1 MSEEALSSTG
11 VPQGTVSSSFLFT
24 LYTNDCVSS
33 CPNQYV
39 IKFSDDTVLLSLLTS
54 NSNLLSHTAGV
65 DRFTEWCDLNHL
77 MINAKKT
84 EEIIIDPRSI
94 GDHSVISI
102 NNNNISQVSSYK
114 YLGVHIDE
122 DMRWH
127 THVTACCA
135 KIHQRLHF
143 LRRLRLFG
151 VSTNIMLIFYRASI
165 ESIMRY
171 GITSWFGNLTVKFKS
186 EITRLAKTAGKIMG
200 MSSPPSTL
208 QNIFDQ
214 AVLRQARN
222 IISDHAHVLNCE
234 YVLMRT
240 GRRYRT
246 PQCKYNRYKHSFV
259 PLSIK
264 LLNDN

>member
-1 MSEEALSSTG
+1 MSGS
-11 VPQGTVSSSFLFT
+11 VC
-24 LYTNDCVSS
+24 Y
-33 CPNQYV
+33 
-39 IKFSDDTVLLSLLTS
+39 
-54 NSNLLSHTAGV
+54 SNLLSLTAGV
-65 DRFTEWCDLNHL
+65 DRFAEWCDLNHL
-77 MINAKKT
+77 LINTKKT

-94 GDHSVISI
+94 GDHTGISVNSNSI
-102 NNNNISQVSSYK
+102 NQVSSYK
-114 YLGVHIDE
+114 YLGVHIDK

-165 ESIMRY
+165 ESVMRY
-171 GITSWFGNLTVKFKS
+171 GITSWFGNLTVKLKS

-214 AVLRQARN
+214 AVLR
-222 IISDHAHVLNCE
+222 
-234 YVLMRT
+234 
-240 GRRYRT
+240 
-246 PQCKYNRYKHSFV
+246 
-259 PLSIK
+259 
-264 LLNDN
+264 